1 MKPQKST
8 IQTELDKAHW
18 FSPDLFV
25 DSKQPH
31 KAAEELLDKLYQH
44 SNPQRRH
51 RAKHLPQLE
60 ILMLNLI
67 KASKTPLG
75 LLSISMTPEFYTGL
89 ERVTFR
95 VLIEHHVN
103 TLKDMKWLTFHYK
116 GSLHTG
122 GYRTRLQLTKPMLT
136 WLKPVSIAADQIDA
150 KAPRR
155 ILTLKNAETTQ
166 IEIPQELTVNAEQL
180 SAGTRKINENLEK
193 TNIDL
198 FLDEHDLEG
207 LQIRMSEKAKEDP
220 FAHAYLD
227 LTKRYLRRIFNN
239 GSLQQGGR
247 FYDGWWQS
255 IPSEY
260 RQYISLN
267 GDYVV
272 ELDYSS
278 IHIHLLYSLI
288 QQTCHM
294 EDHYV
299 FGKLSKQWR
308 PITKK
313 MVNILINAK
322 SRESA
327 IKAAKNQGLFDN
339 GFPEGISDIGDYIK
353 EIYFHHDDIST
364 FFSTGYGVRLQFLD
378 SQIAEAVMLRMLPE
392 PCLPVHDSFIV
403 RSGQQ
408 EWLEQVMNEEFQAAT
423 GVEAGIKSTVIE
435 LTDARKSVIQELIG
449 DELSPYSQRLYRWR
463 LKYQYKYFIS
473 GGTSND
479 VPILKA

>member
-1 MKPQKST
+1 MKPEKSR
-8 IQTELDKAHW
+8 IQTDLDKAHW
-18 FSPDLFV
+18 FSADLHV
-25 DSKQPH
+25 QSKQLA
-31 KAAEELLDKLYQH
+31 KVVEELLEKLYEH
-44 SNPQRRH
+44 SKPLRH
-51 RAKHLPQLE
+51 QRAKHLPQLE
-60 ILMLNLI
+60 LLVLNLL
-67 KASKTPLG
+67 KAAESPGKAMA
-75 LLSISMTPEFYTGL
+75 LSRSPSSYRGNVSYRIL
-89 ERVTFR
+89 VK
-95 VLIEHHVN
+95 HHVD
-103 TLKDMKWLTFHYK
+103 TLIDMKWLH
-116 GSLHTG
+116 LHQ
-122 GYRTRLQLTKPMLT
+122 GYRFSKMSRVSRVTLRKPLVD
-136 WLKPVSIAADQIDA
+136 WLRKLDDITPDIDRS
-150 KAPRR
+150 APSQV
-155 ILTLKNAETTQ
+155 LTLKDDKKNP
-166 IEIPQELTVNAEQL
+166 IEITEKLHSEAEKL
-180 SAGTRKINENLEK
+180 SAGTHKINEHLGK

-198 FLDEHDLEG
+198 FLDEYDLED
-207 LQIRMSEKAKEDP
+207 LQIRMSEKAEEDP

-239 GSLQQGGR
+239 ESLQQGGR

-339 GFPEGISDIGDYIK
+339 GFPDGISDIGEYIK

-408 EWLEQVMNEEFQAAT
+408 ERLEQVMNEEFQAAT

-435 LTDARKSVIQELIG
+435 LTDARRSVIQDLIE

-473 GGTSND
+473 GGTSDD

>member
-1 MKPQKST
+1 MKPQTST
-8 IQTELDKAHW
+8 IQTELDKAHS
-18 FSPDLFV
+18 FSADLHV
-25 DSKQPH
+25 ESKQL
-31 KAAEELLDKLYQH
+31 ARVVEELLEKLYEH
-44 SNPQRRH
+44 SKPLRQQ
-51 RAKHLPQLE
+51 RAKHLPQLDV
-60 ILMLNLI
+60 LVLNLL
-67 KASKTPLG
+67 KAADSSGKAMA
-75 LLSISMTPEFYTGL
+75 LSRSPSSYRGNVSYRILVKHHLDTLIEMRWLHLHKGYRLPQTSRVS
-89 ERVTFR
+89 RVTLR
-95 VLIEHHVN
+95 KPLVDWLRKLDDITPDIDRSAPTQVL
-103 TLKDMKWLTFHYK
+103 TLKDEK
-116 GSLHTG
+116 
-122 GYRTRLQLTKPMLT
+122 
-136 WLKPVSIAADQIDA
+136 
-150 KAPRR
+150 
-155 ILTLKNAETTQ
+155 KNP
-166 IEIPQELTVNAEQL
+166 IEITEELHSEAEKL
-180 SAGTRKINENLEK
+180 SAGTHKINEHLEK

-198 FLDEHDLEG
+198 FLDDYDLED
-207 LQIRMSEKAKEDP
+207 LQIRMSEKAKGDP

-339 GFPEGISDIGDYIK
+339 GFPDGISDISDYIK

-423 GVEAGIKSTVIE
+423 GIEAGIKSTVIE
-435 LTDARKSVIQELIG
+435 LTDARKSVIQELIE
-449 DELSPYSQRLYRWR
+449 DELNPYSQRLYRWR
-463 LKYQYKYFIS
+463 LKYQYKYFIR
-473 GGTSND
+473 GVTSND